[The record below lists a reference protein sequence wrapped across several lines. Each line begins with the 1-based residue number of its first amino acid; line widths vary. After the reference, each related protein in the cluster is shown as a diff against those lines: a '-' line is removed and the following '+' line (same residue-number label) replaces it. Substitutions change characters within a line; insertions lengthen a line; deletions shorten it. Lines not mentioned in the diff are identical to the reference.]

1 MAEPHALVLERVE
14 GAPLAQK
21 PNLQVLLRCRWAAEL
36 QFRAAWIAGVAHG
49 VASSLAYLHE
59 HHICH
64 GPLLLSHTA
73 QRCDSYGVCE
83 NIPAMPPCRILS
95 CFCMENR
102 HLGVLLQ
109 HLTGAPAR

>member
-21 PNLQVLLRCRWAAEL
+21 PNLQVLLRCRWAPGL

-49 VASSLAYLHE
+49 VASSLAYLHQ

-64 GPLLLSHTA
+64 GAL
-73 QRCDSYGVCE
+73 QRLQTTLCCRDC
-83 NIPAMPPCRILS
+83 AM
-95 CFCMENR
+95 
-102 HLGVLLQ
+102 
-109 HLTGAPAR
+109 HLTFVCL